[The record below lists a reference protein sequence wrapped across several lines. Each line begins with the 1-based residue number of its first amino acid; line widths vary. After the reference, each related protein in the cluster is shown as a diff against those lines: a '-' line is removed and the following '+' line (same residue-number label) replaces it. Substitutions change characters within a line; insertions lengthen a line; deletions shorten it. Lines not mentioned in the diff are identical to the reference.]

1 MEIYVIRVYGLKREK
16 SILFKAEVVE
26 TDKTFR
32 VIETPQSIYRTML
45 KKTDEY
51 KPIGVYGDLMYGRD
65 KEQLLREW
73 NSLAE
78 LKENEEM
85 ARHISN
91 MEEVSARLNVEESVE

>member
-16 SILFKAEVVE
+16 SLLFKVKVLE
-26 TDKTFR
+26 TDRTFK
-32 VIETPQSIYRTML
+32 VMETPHSIYRAIL
-45 KKTDEY
+45 KKSEEY
-51 KPIGVYGDLMYGRD
+51 QPIGFSGDMMYGRD
-65 KEQLLREW
+65 KDQLLREW

-91 MEEVSARLNVEESVE
+91 MEEVSARLNIEEDVK